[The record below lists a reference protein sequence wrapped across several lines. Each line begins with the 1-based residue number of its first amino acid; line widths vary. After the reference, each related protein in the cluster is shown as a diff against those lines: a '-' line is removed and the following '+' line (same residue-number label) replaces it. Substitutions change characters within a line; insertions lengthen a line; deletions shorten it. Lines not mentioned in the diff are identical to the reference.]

1 MVKTNQ
7 EAVIEGKG
15 LASLHQTAS
24 RLLDLAAGNRIWLVK
39 GDMGAGKTTLIKTI
53 CDLLGVDDLVNS
65 PTFSIINEY
74 RSATEPIYHFDFY
87 RVKTLQEALQAGVE
101 DYFYSGH
108 YCFIEWPELIMP
120 VLPADYLNLNIEV
133 VEDEIRKY
141 KLSSHGIN

>member
-7 EAVIEGKG
+7 EVVIEGIG
-15 LASLHQTAS
+15 LADLQQTAS
-24 RLLDLAAGNRIWLVK
+24 QLLNLAAGNRIWLVQ
-39 GDMGAGKTTLIKTI
+39 GDMGAGKTTLIKTV
-53 CDLLGVDDLVNS
+53 CDLLGVVDLVNS

-141 KLSSHGIN
+141 KLSSHDIN